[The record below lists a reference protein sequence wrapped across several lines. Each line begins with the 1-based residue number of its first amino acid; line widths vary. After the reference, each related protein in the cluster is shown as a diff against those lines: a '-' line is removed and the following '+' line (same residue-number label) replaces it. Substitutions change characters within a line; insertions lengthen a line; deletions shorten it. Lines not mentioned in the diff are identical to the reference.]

1 MAGSKPARPG
11 RPAGNAGGVAGQ
23 AGGATGRAGGTGGKT
38 GAAGG
43 KTGATGKAAGS
54 PGQAARPGGAAGKAG
69 RPAASRQNG
78 QNGQAAKGAGRRPAT
93 GSAANTRPGQAGS
106 GARAGR
112 AGEAAAARSDE
123 AAARPAT
130 AAGPRWLPL
139 TTFILSLVGLGLSV
153 YLTYTHYTDTAPAG
167 CPANATFN
175 CVKVT
180 TSPESIIFGIFPV
193 AVLGLAFYVFMTA
206 INSPWAWR
214 LDLDIVRWARLAG
227 VITGIAFVLYLV
239 YVELLKVDAI
249 CEYCTGVHI
258 ITFLLFGLIMFSTAS
273 RSTATGKAVTP

>member
-1 MAGSKPARPG
+1 MSGSRQARAG
-11 RPAGNAGGVAGQ
+11 RPAGKGAGSPGQPGRAGGATGKASGAGDQ
-23 AGGATGRAGGTGGKT
+23 AGGATGKAG
-38 GAAGG
+38 GAAGKPG
-43 KTGATGKAAGS
+43 GATGKA
-54 PGQAARPGGAAGKAG
+54 G
-69 RPAASRQNG
+69 RAAASR
-78 QNGQAAKGAGRRPAT
+78 QNGQAAKGAGSRPAT
-93 GSAANTRPGQAGS
+93 GGAARNTRPGQAGS
-106 GARAGR
+106 GPRPGR
-112 AGEAAAARSDE
+112 AGNAAAARSDE
-123 AAARPAT
+123 AAARPAAT
-130 AAGPRWLPL
+130 AGPRWLPL
-139 TTFILSLVGLGLSV
+139 TTFILSLVGLGLSI
-153 YLTYTHYTDTAPAG
+153 YLTYTHYTDSAPAG

-193 AVLGLAFYVFMTA
+193 AVLGLAFYVFMTV

-227 VITGIAFVLYLV
+227 AITGIAFVLYLV

-273 RSTATGKAVTP
+273 RSPAAGKAVTR

>member
-1 MAGSKPARPG
+1 MAGSQQARPG
-11 RPAGNAGGVAGQ
+11 RPAG
-23 AGGATGRAGGTGGKT
+23 
-38 GAAGG
+38 
-43 KTGATGKAAGS
+43 KA
-54 PGQAARPGGAAGKAG
+54 GAAGKAG
-69 RPAASRQNG
+69 RTAASRQNG
-78 QNGQAAKGAGRRPAT
+78 QAAKGSGSRPAD
-93 GSAANTRPGQAGS
+93 GSRPAAGSTARNTRPGQAG
-106 GARAGR
+106 GRAQAGR
-112 AGEAAAARSDE
+112 PGDAAATGEGDAG
-123 AAARPAT
+123 ARPA
-130 AAGPRWLPL
+130 AAGGPRWLPL
-139 TTFILSLVGLGLSV
+139 TTFILSLVGLGLSI
-153 YLTYTHYTDTAPAG
+153 YLTYTHYSDTAPAG

-180 TSPESIIFGIFPV
+180 TSPESMIFGIFPV

-273 RSTATGKAVTP
+273 RSPAAGKAATP

>member
-1 MAGSKPARPG
+1 MSGSRQARAG
-11 RPAGNAGGVAGQ
+11 RPAGKGAGSPGQPGRAGGATGKASGAGGQ
-23 AGGATGRAGGTGGKT
+23 AGGATG
-38 GAAGG
+38 
-43 KTGATGKAAGS
+43 KA
-54 PGQAARPGGAAGKAG
+54 GGAAGKAG
-69 RPAASRQNG
+69 GAAGKPGGAPGKAGRAAAAR
-78 QNGQAAKGAGRRPAT
+78 QNGQAAKGAGSRPAT
-93 GSAANTRPGQAGS
+93 GGAARNTRPGQAGS
-106 GARAGR
+106 GPRSGR
-112 AGEAAAARSDE
+112 AGNAAAARSDE
-123 AAARPAT
+123 AAARPAAT
-130 AAGPRWLPL
+130 AGPRWLPL
-139 TTFILSLVGLGLSV
+139 TTFILSLAGLGLSI
-153 YLTYTHYTDTAPAG
+153 YLTYTHYTDSAPAG

-193 AVLGLAFYVFMTA
+193 AVLGLAFYVFMTV

-227 VITGIAFVLYLV
+227 AITGIAFVLYLV

-273 RSTATGKAVTP
+273 RNPAAGKAVTR